1 MARRRHRKFL
11 VSTGPIKRELLKAAN
26 KLKRMKKK
34 ASPAKRRAINL
45 EIALLRDCFEKLDQ
59 NIACF

>member
-11 VSTGPIKRELLKAAN
+11 ISTGPIRRELRKAAK

-45 EIALLRDCFEKLDQ
+45 EIALLRGCFDKLG
-59 NIACF
+59 NIAWI